1 MDEDDDFGY
10 EIGQDDLREK
20 SKQYRNYDDFF
31 YEIGYDFSSKSSK
44 QYYRNDDDES
54 EEECKI
60 LRDVLNKLDC
70 KLSLLKSVKWTKP
83 NATLFDAAESM
94 KEMLDEILKM
104 KDAYDKRCEEEN
116 VQKITEKDPV
126 EKTLKDDEQQFDEEN
141 VQTMTDVEAERDAVQ
156 KNLKD
161 DEQKIDEEN
170 VHKISDSESEKG
182 AVKKNMKDNKRQ
194 IDESFKELQ
203 LNSSEE
209 LKEGKVEVDAA
220 ADLKLGS

>member
-116 VQKITEKDPV
+116 VQKITEKDAV

-161 DEQKIDEEN
+161 DEQKIDAEN
-170 VHKISDSESEKG
+170 VQKMTGAETEKDVEKNLKDDKRKIDG
-182 AVKKNMKDNKRQ
+182 
-194 IDESFKELQ
+194 IF
-203 LNSSEE
+203 
-209 LKEGKVEVDAA
+209 
-220 ADLKLGS
+220 